1 MKKKVL
7 AAMLVA
13 AMTATMF
20 AGCGSKD
27 NGASNDGTQA
37 ANSGST
43 SESAEPV
50 DVKLTV
56 MGPSEDQ
63 DDAQGAWLKTEC
75 EAFNEEHPEW
85 NIKYEYVTC
94 SESDA
99 KDTVLQ
105 DPASAADVYMFAN
118 DQIAD
123 LVDAGALTKLGGD
136 VAEYVKSSNPE
147 AMAATV
153 TYNGDIYGVPYTP
166 NTWFMYYDKR
176 VFSEDDV
183 KSLDTML
190 TKGKVSF
197 PFDNGWYLNA
207 FYAANGCTIFGDG
220 TDASKGYD
228 FGGDNAVAVT
238 KYIVDLFNNKN
249 FVMDNNEGSLGLAG
263 LKDGSVNAY
272 FNGNWNYDKV
282 KEALGEENVG
292 VAALPTIK
300 KLIADGGKVILCSHL
315 GKPKG
320 EPKPELSLAPVAKR
334 LSELLGQE
342 VKFAADPEVVGPNA
356 KAAVEAMKDGE
367 VILLENTRYRAEETK
382 NGDEFSKELAS
393 LCDVFVNDA
402 FGTAHRAHCSNVGVT
417 KYVDTAVVGY
427 LMQKEIDFLGNA
439 VNNPER
445 PFVAILGG
453 AKVSSK
459 ISVINNLLD
468 KVDTL
473 IIGGGMSYTF
483 SKAMGGHIGVSL
495 CEDDYLQ
502 YALDMMK
509 KAEEKGVKLLL
520 PVDNRIGDSFS
531 NDCNIQ
537 VVKRGEIP
545 DGWEGMDIGPETEK
559 LFADAVKDAKTVV
572 WNGPMGC
579 FEMPN
584 FAHGTE
590 AVAKALAETDAT
602 TIIGGGDSAAAV
614 NILGYGDKMTHI
626 STGGGAS
633 LEFLEGKELPGVAAA
648 NDK

>member
-27 NGASNDGTQA
+27 EGTTGTPA
-37 ANSGST
+37 ANKGST

-85 NIKYEYVTC
+85 NITFDYVTC

-136 VAEYVKSSNPE
+136 AAEYVKSSNPE

-190 TKGKVSF
+190 EKGKVSF
-197 PFDNGWYLNA
+197 PFDNGWYLA
-207 FYAANGCTIFGDG
+207 SFYAANGCTIFGDG

-272 FNGNWNYDKV
+272 FNGNWNYDAVV
-282 KEALGEENVG
+282 KNLGEENVG
-292 VAALPTIK
+292 VAALPTINVDGK
-300 KLIADGGKVILCSHL
+300 DCQLKAFLGSKAIGVNPNCKNQEVAVKLAAYL
-315 GKPKG
+315 GSEDAQLKHF
-320 EPKPELSLAPVAKR
+320 ELRKQAPVNTNLVSNEEVAKDAVAST
-334 LSELLGQE
+334 LANVAANCSIAQPIIPMQAYWDAATPFGDAFVHGAEGQIT
-342 VKFAADPEVVGPNA
+342 ADNA
-356 KAAVEAMKDGE
+356 K
-367 VILLENTRYRAEETK
+367 
-382 NGDEFSKELAS
+382 
-393 LCDVFVNDA
+393 
-402 FGTAHRAHCSNVGVT
+402 
-417 KYVDTAVVGY
+417 
-427 LMQKEIDFLGNA
+427 
-439 VNNPER
+439 
-445 PFVAILGG
+445 
-453 AKVSSK
+453 
-459 ISVINNLLD
+459 
-468 KVDTL
+468 
-473 IIGGGMSYTF
+473 
-483 SKAMGGHIGVSL
+483 
-495 CEDDYLQ
+495 
-502 YALDMMK
+502 
-509 KAEEKGVKLLL
+509 EK
-520 PVDNRIGDSFS
+520 
-531 NDCNIQ
+531 
-537 VVKRGEIP
+537 
-545 DGWEGMDIGPETEK
+545 
-559 LFADAVKDAKTVV
+559 
-572 WNGPMGC
+572 
-579 FEMPN
+579 
-584 FAHGTE
+584 TE
-590 AVAKALAETDAT
+590 ALNEQLN
-602 TIIGGGDSAAAV
+602 S
-614 NILGYGDKMTHI
+614 
-626 STGGGAS
+626 S
-633 LEFLEGKELPGVAAA
+633 LTE
-648 NDK
+648 

>member
-27 NGASNDGTQA
+27 EGTTGTQA
-37 ANSGST
+37 ANNGST

-85 NIKYEYVTC
+85 NITFDYVTC

-118 DQIAD
+118 DQIAE

-136 VAEYVKSSNPE
+136 AAEYVKSSNPE

-190 TKGKVSF
+190 EKGKVSF
-197 PFDNGWYLNA
+197 PFDNGWYLA
-207 FYAANGCTIFGDG
+207 SFYAANGCTIFGDG

-272 FNGNWNYDKV
+272 FNGNWNYDAVV
-282 KEALGEENVG
+282 KNLGEENVG
-292 VAALPTIK
+292 VAALPTINVDGK
-300 KLIADGGKVILCSHL
+300 DCQLKAFLGSKAIGVNPNCKNQEVAVKLAAYL
-315 GKPKG
+315 GSEDAQLKHF
-320 EPKPELSLAPVAKR
+320 ELRKQAPVNTNLVSNEEVAKDAVAST
-334 LSELLGQE
+334 LANVAANCSIAQPIIPMQAYWDAATPFGDAFVHGAEGQIT
-342 VKFAADPEVVGPNA
+342 ADNA
-356 KAAVEAMKDGE
+356 K
-367 VILLENTRYRAEETK
+367 
-382 NGDEFSKELAS
+382 
-393 LCDVFVNDA
+393 
-402 FGTAHRAHCSNVGVT
+402 
-417 KYVDTAVVGY
+417 
-427 LMQKEIDFLGNA
+427 
-439 VNNPER
+439 
-445 PFVAILGG
+445 
-453 AKVSSK
+453 
-459 ISVINNLLD
+459 
-468 KVDTL
+468 
-473 IIGGGMSYTF
+473 
-483 SKAMGGHIGVSL
+483 
-495 CEDDYLQ
+495 
-502 YALDMMK
+502 
-509 KAEEKGVKLLL
+509 EKTEKQFQGS
-520 PVDNRIGDSFS
+520 GDS
-531 NDCNIQ
+531 
-537 VVKRGEIP
+537 
-545 DGWEGMDIGPETEK
+545 PES
-559 LFADAVKDAKTVV
+559 
-572 WNGPMGC
+572 WN
-579 FEMPN
+579 
-584 FAHGTE
+584 A
-590 AVAKALAETDAT
+590 
-602 TIIGGGDSAAAV
+602 
-614 NILGYGDKMTHI
+614 
-626 STGGGAS
+626 
-633 LEFLEGKELPGVAAA
+633 
-648 NDK
+648 

>member
-37 ANSGST
+37 ANNGST

-85 NIKYEYVTC
+85 NITFDYVTC

-105 DPASAADVYMFAN
+105 DPASAADVFMYAN

-190 TKGKVSF
+190 EKGKVSF
-197 PFDNGWYLNA
+197 PFDNGWYLA
-207 FYAANGCTIFGDG
+207 SFYAANGCTIFGDG
-220 TDASKGYD
+220 TDKAAGYD
-228 FGGDNAVAVT
+228 FSGDKAVAVT
-238 KYIVDLFNNKN
+238 NYIVDLFANPN

-272 FNGNWNYDKV
+272 FNGNWNYDAV

-292 VAALPTIK
+292 VAALPTIN
-300 KLIADGGKVILCSHL
+300 IGGKDCQLKAFL
-315 GKPKG
+315 GSKAIGVNPNCKNQEVAVKLAAFLG
-320 EPKPELSLAPVAKR
+320 SEDAQLAHFKLRAQAPVNKDLATN
-334 LSELLGQE
+334 EE
-342 VKFAADPEVVGPNA
+342 IAADPV
-356 KAAVEAMKDGE
+356 AAAM
-367 VILLENTRYRAEETK
+367 
-382 NGDEFSKELAS
+382 
-393 LCDVFVNDA
+393 
-402 FGTAHRAHCSNVGVT
+402 
-417 KYVDTAVVGY
+417 
-427 LMQKEIDFLGNA
+427 
-439 VNNPER
+439 
-445 PFVAILGG
+445 
-453 AKVSSK
+453 AKVSSDC
-459 ISVINNLLD
+459 SVAQP
-468 KVDTL
+468 
-473 IIGGGMSYTF
+473 IIDMAGYWDAATPFGDAFQNGAEGQITKDNAAQKTEDF
-483 SKAMGGHIGVSL
+483 NTQLNDSL
-495 CEDDYLQ
+495 
-502 YALDMMK
+502 K
-509 KAEEKGVKLLL
+509 
-520 PVDNRIGDSFS
+520 
-531 NDCNIQ
+531 
-537 VVKRGEIP
+537 
-545 DGWEGMDIGPETEK
+545 
-559 LFADAVKDAKTVV
+559 
-572 WNGPMGC
+572 
-579 FEMPN
+579 
-584 FAHGTE
+584 
-590 AVAKALAETDAT
+590 
-602 TIIGGGDSAAAV
+602 
-614 NILGYGDKMTHI
+614 
-626 STGGGAS
+626 
-633 LEFLEGKELPGVAAA
+633 
-648 NDK
+648 

>member
-13 AMTATMF
+13 AMTATTF

-27 NGASNDGTQA
+27 EGTTGTQA
-37 ANSGST
+37 ANNGST

-85 NIKYEYVTC
+85 NITFDYVTC

-136 VAEYVKSSNPE
+136 AAEYVKSSNPE

-190 TKGKVSF
+190 EKGKVSF
-197 PFDNGWYLNA
+197 PFDNGWYLA
-207 FYAANGCTIFGDG
+207 SFYAANGCTIFGDG

-272 FNGNWNYDKV
+272 FNGNWNYDAVV
-282 KEALGEENVG
+282 KNLGEENVG
-292 VAALPTIK
+292 VAALPTINVDGK
-300 KLIADGGKVILCSHL
+300 DCQLKAFLGSKAIGVNPNCKNQEVAVKLAAYL
-315 GKPKG
+315 GSEDAQLKHF
-320 EPKPELSLAPVAKR
+320 ELRKQAPVNTNLVSNEEVAKDAVAST
-334 LSELLGQE
+334 LANVAANCSIAQPIIPMQAYWDAATPFGDAFVHGAEGQIT
-342 VKFAADPEVVGPNA
+342 ADNA
-356 KAAVEAMKDGE
+356 K
-367 VILLENTRYRAEETK
+367 
-382 NGDEFSKELAS
+382 
-393 LCDVFVNDA
+393 
-402 FGTAHRAHCSNVGVT
+402 
-417 KYVDTAVVGY
+417 
-427 LMQKEIDFLGNA
+427 
-439 VNNPER
+439 
-445 PFVAILGG
+445 
-453 AKVSSK
+453 
-459 ISVINNLLD
+459 
-468 KVDTL
+468 
-473 IIGGGMSYTF
+473 
-483 SKAMGGHIGVSL
+483 
-495 CEDDYLQ
+495 
-502 YALDMMK
+502 
-509 KAEEKGVKLLL
+509 EK
-520 PVDNRIGDSFS
+520 
-531 NDCNIQ
+531 
-537 VVKRGEIP
+537 
-545 DGWEGMDIGPETEK
+545 
-559 LFADAVKDAKTVV
+559 
-572 WNGPMGC
+572 
-579 FEMPN
+579 
-584 FAHGTE
+584 TE
-590 AVAKALAETDAT
+590 ALNEQLN
-602 TIIGGGDSAAAV
+602 S
-614 NILGYGDKMTHI
+614 
-626 STGGGAS
+626 S
-633 LEFLEGKELPGVAAA
+633 LTE
-648 NDK
+648 

>member
-27 NGASNDGTQA
+27 EGTTGTQA
-37 ANSGST
+37 ANNGST

-85 NIKYEYVTC
+85 NITFDYVTC

-136 VAEYVKSSNPE
+136 AAEYVKSSNPE

-190 TKGKVSF
+190 EKGKVSF
-197 PFDNGWYLNA
+197 PFDNGWYLA
-207 FYAANGCTIFGDG
+207 SFYAANGCTIFGDG

-272 FNGNWNYDKV
+272 FNGNWNYDAVV
-282 KEALGEENVG
+282 KNLGEENVG
-292 VAALPTIK
+292 VAALPTINVDGK
-300 KLIADGGKVILCSHL
+300 DCQLKAFLGSKAIGVNPNCKNQEVAVKLAAYL
-315 GKPKG
+315 GSEDAQLKHF
-320 EPKPELSLAPVAKR
+320 ELRKQAPVNTTLASNEEVAKDAVAST
-334 LSELLGQE
+334 LANVAANCSIAQPIIPMQAYWDAATPFGDAFVHGAEGQIT
-342 VKFAADPEVVGPNA
+342 ADNA
-356 KAAVEAMKDGE
+356 K
-367 VILLENTRYRAEETK
+367 
-382 NGDEFSKELAS
+382 
-393 LCDVFVNDA
+393 
-402 FGTAHRAHCSNVGVT
+402 
-417 KYVDTAVVGY
+417 
-427 LMQKEIDFLGNA
+427 
-439 VNNPER
+439 
-445 PFVAILGG
+445 
-453 AKVSSK
+453 
-459 ISVINNLLD
+459 
-468 KVDTL
+468 
-473 IIGGGMSYTF
+473 
-483 SKAMGGHIGVSL
+483 
-495 CEDDYLQ
+495 
-502 YALDMMK
+502 
-509 KAEEKGVKLLL
+509 EK
-520 PVDNRIGDSFS
+520 
-531 NDCNIQ
+531 
-537 VVKRGEIP
+537 
-545 DGWEGMDIGPETEK
+545 
-559 LFADAVKDAKTVV
+559 
-572 WNGPMGC
+572 
-579 FEMPN
+579 
-584 FAHGTE
+584 TE
-590 AVAKALAETDAT
+590 ALNEQLN
-602 TIIGGGDSAAAV
+602 S
-614 NILGYGDKMTHI
+614 
-626 STGGGAS
+626 S
-633 LEFLEGKELPGVAAA
+633 LTE
-648 NDK
+648 

>member
-7 AAMLVA
+7 AAKLVA

-85 NIKYEYVTC
+85 NNKYEYVTC

-190 TKGKVSF
+190 EKGKVSF
-197 PFDNGWYLNA
+197 PFDNGWYLA
-207 FYAANGCTIFGDG
+207 SFYAANGCTIFGDG

-272 FNGNWNYDKV
+272 FNGNWNYDAVV
-282 KEALGEENVG
+282 KNLGEENVG
-292 VAALPTIK
+292 VAALPTINVDGK
-300 KLIADGGKVILCSHL
+300 DCQLKAFLGSKAIGVNPNCKNQEVAVKLAAYL
-315 GKPKG
+315 GSEDAQLKHF
-320 EPKPELSLAPVAKR
+320 ELRKQAPVNTNLVSNEEVAKDAVASA
-334 LSELLGQE
+334 LANVATNCSIAQPIIPMQAYWDAATPFGDAFFHGAEGQIT
-342 VKFAADPEVVGPNA
+342 ADNA
-356 KAAVEAMKDGE
+356 K
-367 VILLENTRYRAEETK
+367 
-382 NGDEFSKELAS
+382 
-393 LCDVFVNDA
+393 
-402 FGTAHRAHCSNVGVT
+402 
-417 KYVDTAVVGY
+417 
-427 LMQKEIDFLGNA
+427 
-439 VNNPER
+439 
-445 PFVAILGG
+445 
-453 AKVSSK
+453 
-459 ISVINNLLD
+459 
-468 KVDTL
+468 
-473 IIGGGMSYTF
+473 
-483 SKAMGGHIGVSL
+483 
-495 CEDDYLQ
+495 
-502 YALDMMK
+502 
-509 KAEEKGVKLLL
+509 EK
-520 PVDNRIGDSFS
+520 
-531 NDCNIQ
+531 
-537 VVKRGEIP
+537 
-545 DGWEGMDIGPETEK
+545 
-559 LFADAVKDAKTVV
+559 
-572 WNGPMGC
+572 
-579 FEMPN
+579 
-584 FAHGTE
+584 TE
-590 AVAKALAETDAT
+590 ALNEQLN
-602 TIIGGGDSAAAV
+602 S
-614 NILGYGDKMTHI
+614 
-626 STGGGAS
+626 S
-633 LEFLEGKELPGVAAA
+633 LTE
-648 NDK
+648 

>member
-166 NTWFMYYDKR
+166 NTWFMYYDKSK
-176 VFSEDDV
+176 FSESDV

-190 TKGKVSF
+190 SKNKVAF
-197 PFDNGWYLNA
+197 NITEGWYMST
-207 FYAANGCTIFGDG
+207 FYLANGCSYFGKDG
-220 TDASKGYD
+220 KDNSAGVDISGDKGTQATQAMVS
-228 FGGDNAVAVT
+228 FV
-238 KYIVDLFNNKN
+238 NNPN
-249 FVMDNNEGSLGLAG
+249 FVNDLQGVGIAG
-263 LKDGSVNAY
+263 LRDGSVGAY
-272 FNGNWNYDKV
+272 FSGSWDYKSV
-282 KEALGEENVG
+282 KEILGNNFGAVS
-292 VAALPTIK
+292 LPTLKIGGTDK
-300 KLIADGGKVILCSHL
+300 QLKAFAGSKAIAVNPNCKYQQVAVALAKYLGGKEAQQSHYELRGVIPCNT
-315 GKPKG
+315 
-320 EPKPELSLAPVAKR
+320 
-334 LSELLGQE
+334 ELLSTDAIKNDALITAQNDTFNKTSVIQPTVSGMNNYWTPAQN
-342 VKFAADPEVVGPNA
+342 FA
-356 KAAVEAMKDGE
+356 KAVVNGE
-367 VILLENTRYRAEETK
+367 VTL
-382 NGDEFSKELAS
+382 D
-393 LCDVFVNDA
+393 
-402 FGTAHRAHCSNVGVT
+402 
-417 KYVDTAVVGY
+417 
-427 LMQKEIDFLGNA
+427 NA
-439 VNNPER
+439 
-445 PFVAILGG
+445 A
-453 AKVSSK
+453 
-459 ISVINNLLD
+459 
-468 KVDTL
+468 
-473 IIGGGMSYTF
+473 
-483 SKAMGGHIGVSL
+483 
-495 CEDDYLQ
+495 
-502 YALDMMK
+502 
-509 KAEEKGVKLLL
+509 
-520 PVDNRIGDSFS
+520 
-531 NDCNIQ
+531 
-537 VVKRGEIP
+537 
-545 DGWEGMDIGPETEK
+545 
-559 LFADAVKDAKTVV
+559 AKTQDFYKQINTSIVS
-572 WNGPMGC
+572 
-579 FEMPN
+579 
-584 FAHGTE
+584 
-590 AVAKALAETDAT
+590 K
-602 TIIGGGDSAAAV
+602 
-614 NILGYGDKMTHI
+614 
-626 STGGGAS
+626 
-633 LEFLEGKELPGVAAA
+633 
-648 NDK
+648 

>member
-27 NGASNDGTQA
+27 EGTTGTQA
-37 ANSGST
+37 ANNGST

-85 NIKYEYVTC
+85 NITFDYVTC

-136 VAEYVKSSNPE
+136 AAEYVKSSNPE

-190 TKGKVSF
+190 KKGKVSF
-197 PFDNGWYLNA
+197 PFDNGWYLA
-207 FYAANGCTIFGDG
+207 SFYAANGCTIFGDG

-238 KYIVDLFNNKN
+238 KYIVKLFNNKN

-272 FNGNWNYDKV
+272 FNGNWNYDAVV
-282 KEALGEENVG
+282 KNLGEENVG
-292 VAALPTIK
+292 VAALPTINVDGK
-300 KLIADGGKVILCSHL
+300 DCQLKAFLGSKAVGVNPNCKNQEVAVKLAAYL
-315 GKPKG
+315 GSEDAQLKHF
-320 EPKPELSLAPVAKR
+320 ELRKQAPVNTNLVSNEEVSKDAVASA
-334 LSELLGQE
+334 LANVAANCSIAQPIIPMQAYWDAATPFGDAFVHGAEGQIT
-342 VKFAADPEVVGPNA
+342 ADNA
-356 KAAVEAMKDGE
+356 K
-367 VILLENTRYRAEETK
+367 
-382 NGDEFSKELAS
+382 
-393 LCDVFVNDA
+393 
-402 FGTAHRAHCSNVGVT
+402 
-417 KYVDTAVVGY
+417 
-427 LMQKEIDFLGNA
+427 
-439 VNNPER
+439 
-445 PFVAILGG
+445 
-453 AKVSSK
+453 
-459 ISVINNLLD
+459 
-468 KVDTL
+468 
-473 IIGGGMSYTF
+473 
-483 SKAMGGHIGVSL
+483 
-495 CEDDYLQ
+495 
-502 YALDMMK
+502 
-509 KAEEKGVKLLL
+509 EK
-520 PVDNRIGDSFS
+520 
-531 NDCNIQ
+531 
-537 VVKRGEIP
+537 
-545 DGWEGMDIGPETEK
+545 
-559 LFADAVKDAKTVV
+559 
-572 WNGPMGC
+572 
-579 FEMPN
+579 
-584 FAHGTE
+584 TE
-590 AVAKALAETDAT
+590 AFNEQLN
-602 TIIGGGDSAAAV
+602 S
-614 NILGYGDKMTHI
+614 
-626 STGGGAS
+626 S
-633 LEFLEGKELPGVAAA
+633 LTE
-648 NDK
+648 

>member
-27 NGASNDGTQA
+27 NGASNDATQA
-37 ANSGST
+37 ANNGST

-85 NIKYEYVTC
+85 NITFDYVTC

-190 TKGKVSF
+190 EKGKVSF
-197 PFDNGWYLNA
+197 PFDNGWYLA
-207 FYAANGCTIFGDG
+207 SFYAANGCTIFGDG

-272 FNGNWNYDKV
+272 FNGNWNYDAVV
-282 KEALGEENVG
+282 KNLGEENVG
-292 VAALPTIK
+292 VAALPTINVDGK
-300 KLIADGGKVILCSHL
+300 DCQLKAFLGSKAIGVNPNCKNQEVAVKLAAYL
-315 GKPKG
+315 GSEDAQLKHF
-320 EPKPELSLAPVAKR
+320 ELRKQAPVNTNLVSNEEVAKDAVASA
-334 LSELLGQE
+334 LANVATNCSIAQPIIPMQAYWDAATPFGDAFVHGAEGQIT
-342 VKFAADPEVVGPNA
+342 ADNA
-356 KAAVEAMKDGE
+356 KEKTEALNE
-367 VILLENTRYRAEETK
+367 QLN
-382 NGDEFSKELAS
+382 SS
-393 LCDVFVNDA
+393 L
-402 FGTAHRAHCSNVGVT
+402 T
-417 KYVDTAVVGY
+417 
-427 LMQKEIDFLGNA
+427 
-439 VNNPER
+439 
-445 PFVAILGG
+445 
-453 AKVSSK
+453 
-459 ISVINNLLD
+459 
-468 KVDTL
+468 
-473 IIGGGMSYTF
+473 
-483 SKAMGGHIGVSL
+483 
-495 CEDDYLQ
+495 
-502 YALDMMK
+502 
-509 KAEEKGVKLLL
+509 EKTEKQFQGS
-520 PVDNRIGDSFS
+520 GDS
-531 NDCNIQ
+531 
-537 VVKRGEIP
+537 
-545 DGWEGMDIGPETEK
+545 PES
-559 LFADAVKDAKTVV
+559 
-572 WNGPMGC
+572 WN
-579 FEMPN
+579 
-584 FAHGTE
+584 T
-590 AVAKALAETDAT
+590 
-602 TIIGGGDSAAAV
+602 
-614 NILGYGDKMTHI
+614 
-626 STGGGAS
+626 
-633 LEFLEGKELPGVAAA
+633 
-648 NDK
+648 

>member
-27 NGASNDGTQA
+27 NGASTTEHLNDGTQA

-190 TKGKVSF
+190 EKGKVSF
-197 PFDNGWYLNA
+197 PFDNGWYLA
-207 FYAANGCTIFGDG
+207 SFYAANGCTIFGDG

-272 FNGNWNYDKV
+272 FNGNWNYDAVV
-282 KEALGEENVG
+282 KNLGEENVG
-292 VAALPTIK
+292 VAALPTINVDGK
-300 KLIADGGKVILCSHL
+300 DCQLKAFLGSKAIGVNPNCKNQEVAVKLAAYL
-315 GKPKG
+315 GSEDAQLKHF
-320 EPKPELSLAPVAKR
+320 ELRKQAPVNTNLVSNEEVAKDAVASA
-334 LSELLGQE
+334 LANVATNCSIAQPIIPMQAYWDAATPFGDAFVHGAEGQIT
-342 VKFAADPEVVGPNA
+342 ADNA
-356 KAAVEAMKDGE
+356 K
-367 VILLENTRYRAEETK
+367 
-382 NGDEFSKELAS
+382 
-393 LCDVFVNDA
+393 
-402 FGTAHRAHCSNVGVT
+402 
-417 KYVDTAVVGY
+417 
-427 LMQKEIDFLGNA
+427 
-439 VNNPER
+439 
-445 PFVAILGG
+445 
-453 AKVSSK
+453 
-459 ISVINNLLD
+459 
-468 KVDTL
+468 
-473 IIGGGMSYTF
+473 
-483 SKAMGGHIGVSL
+483 
-495 CEDDYLQ
+495 
-502 YALDMMK
+502 
-509 KAEEKGVKLLL
+509 EK
-520 PVDNRIGDSFS
+520 
-531 NDCNIQ
+531 
-537 VVKRGEIP
+537 
-545 DGWEGMDIGPETEK
+545 
-559 LFADAVKDAKTVV
+559 
-572 WNGPMGC
+572 
-579 FEMPN
+579 
-584 FAHGTE
+584 TE
-590 AVAKALAETDAT
+590 ALNEQLN
-602 TIIGGGDSAAAV
+602 S
-614 NILGYGDKMTHI
+614 
-626 STGGGAS
+626 S
-633 LEFLEGKELPGVAAA
+633 LTE
-648 NDK
+648 

>member
-27 NGASNDGTQA
+27 EGTTGTQA
-37 ANSGST
+37 ANNGST

-105 DPASAADVYMFAN
+105 DPASAADVFMFAN
-118 DQIAD
+118 DQIAQ

-190 TKGKVSF
+190 EKGKVSF
-197 PFDNGWYLNA
+197 PFDNGWYLA
-207 FYAANGCTIFGDG
+207 SFYAANGCTIFGDG

-249 FVMDNNEGSLGLAG
+249 FVMDNNDGSLGLAG

-272 FNGNWNYDKV
+272 FNGNWNYDAVV
-282 KEALGEENVG
+282 KNLGEENVG
-292 VAALPTIK
+292 VAALPTINVDGK
-300 KLIADGGKVILCSHL
+300 DCQLKAFLGSKAIGVNPNCKNQEVAVKLAAYL
-315 GKPKG
+315 GSEDAQLKHF
-320 EPKPELSLAPVAKR
+320 ELRKQAPVNTNLASNEEVAKDAVASA
-334 LSELLGQE
+334 LANVAANCSIAQPIIPMQAYWDAATPFGDAFVHGAEGQIT
-342 VKFAADPEVVGPNA
+342 ADNA
-356 KAAVEAMKDGE
+356 K
-367 VILLENTRYRAEETK
+367 
-382 NGDEFSKELAS
+382 
-393 LCDVFVNDA
+393 
-402 FGTAHRAHCSNVGVT
+402 
-417 KYVDTAVVGY
+417 
-427 LMQKEIDFLGNA
+427 
-439 VNNPER
+439 
-445 PFVAILGG
+445 
-453 AKVSSK
+453 
-459 ISVINNLLD
+459 
-468 KVDTL
+468 
-473 IIGGGMSYTF
+473 
-483 SKAMGGHIGVSL
+483 
-495 CEDDYLQ
+495 
-502 YALDMMK
+502 
-509 KAEEKGVKLLL
+509 EK
-520 PVDNRIGDSFS
+520 
-531 NDCNIQ
+531 
-537 VVKRGEIP
+537 
-545 DGWEGMDIGPETEK
+545 
-559 LFADAVKDAKTVV
+559 
-572 WNGPMGC
+572 
-579 FEMPN
+579 
-584 FAHGTE
+584 TE
-590 AVAKALAETDAT
+590 ALNEQLN
-602 TIIGGGDSAAAV
+602 S
-614 NILGYGDKMTHI
+614 
-626 STGGGAS
+626 S
-633 LEFLEGKELPGVAAA
+633 LTE
-648 NDK
+648 